1 MKDFERTELM
11 HAVLDGEA
19 TPDEAREL
27 EHLLATN
34 PAARAQFEELRSLF
48 DALSRVPKA
57 FPPEGLV
64 AAVLAS
70 VPQRPVPADD
80 SAQLFVQSRV
90 ISQSSMEAREASPGR
105 STVHRASPRGTY
117 IREQSMSEQK
127 SGLGRRK
134 LLIGGGIAAVA
145 ALFAVLYITDSPPG
159 MQNAVGTIVP
169 AQRYRAPQNTAD
181 DVKLGNQ
188 SSPQSQQLSPAS
200 QTAIG
205 SAANSA
211 AGNALDSA
219 TSNAP
224 NSAASNALNSA
235 TSNAPNSAAGNAL
248 NSATSNAPNSAAGNA
263 LNSATSNAPNSAAGN
278 ALNSATSNATNSAA
292 NNAVNNAVDN
302 TANSAAKK

>member
-1 MKDFERTELM
+1 MKDFERTQLM
-11 HAVLDGEA
+11 YAVLDGEA

-27 EHLLATN
+27 ERLLAAD
-34 PAARAQFEELRSLF
+34 PAAHAQFEDLRSLF
-48 DALSRVPKA
+48 DVLSRVPKA

-64 AAVLAS
+64 AAVMAS
-70 VPQRPVPADD
+70 VARRPVAADD
-80 SAQLFVQSRV
+80 STQLFVQSRV
-90 ISQSSMEAREASPGR
+90 ISQSSMEAREAIPGR

-127 SGLGRRK
+127 SGFGRRN

-159 MQNAVGTIVP
+159 MQSAVGTIVP

-181 DVKLGNQ
+181 DVKLGNP
-188 SSPQSQQLSPAS
+188 SATQSQQLSPAS
-200 QTAIG
+200 QTAVG
-205 SAANSA
+205 NAANSA
-211 AGNALDSA
+211 AGNALD
-219 TSNAP
+219 
-224 NSAASNALNSA
+224 
-235 TSNAPNSAAGNAL
+235 
-248 NSATSNAPNSAAGNA
+248 
-263 LNSATSNAPNSAAGN
+263 SATSNAPNSAAGN